1 MTILFVEIVIFE
13 IFLSSGKQLKNHIIQ
28 YTVKFVAFVLTI
40 SNLVQYETCENLNRD
55 VRSYILLVFN
65 TWYTFLI
72 HLLFMKVALWSM
84 LATWTYFFSIV
95 SINPHIGTETL
106 IFMKVLL

>member
-1 MTILFVEIVIFE
+1 MLTTFKCGTVNAFNRVPLLTIMTILFVEIVIFE

-72 HLLFMKVALWSM
+72 HLKGESKKRRISFILD
-84 LATWTYFFSIV
+84 
-95 SINPHIGTETL
+95 N
-106 IFMKVLL
+106 

>member
-1 MTILFVEIVIFE
+1 MLTTFKCGTVNAFNRVPLLTIMTILFVEIVIFE

-55 VRSYILLVFN
+55 VRSYCQALCP
-65 TWYTFLI
+65 FLC
-72 HLLFMKVALWSM
+72 LCVQKFKKMD
-84 LATWTYFFSIV
+84 TD
-95 SINPHIGTETL
+95 
-106 IFMKVLL
+106 